1 MESVTIIVEGL
12 RAVLVF
18 LNLFFITGLAIS
30 LAFFPRFTDM
40 GLMKRLAWSVVLSI
54 GTVIASVLFMD
65 FVLGV
70 NASLQ
75 NISLGLCLFSL
86 ILLVV
91 WFFEVWYLISSLPEK
106 LHHAFSGRF
115 LTLRRYFSRLMNSR
129 EDRFART
136 AMTRVIWHDSAR
148 AGTSHI
154 DHTYLIDV
162 KEAIDIQQIDET
174 KWKVSEPSLMPPPYP
189 RTWYFELVIRE
200 FNDGNI
206 SLIDDLQ
213 LYPVMV
219 TRKPDL
225 TLLGYR
231 IRRGA
236 LKIRERIYKKTETSE
251 IQWIYSHDFH
261 LFAIL
266 YSEDTLGQMVD
277 RVLLKLDEIATSIKK
292 GSRVSSHLEET
303 QNLKAEFEGVL
314 EKPRTV
320 PTPSIREEPAKYG
333 TNKAY
338 AKPISSPPEETR
350 TLKAEFEG
358 VLEKPRR
365 AATPSIKEE
374 PVKYGTYKAYS
385 KPIDSDRRELQADIV
400 RNLKVSHITPETFRR
415 SDRMI
420 LDIKIPQ
427 KIGVDMILDSIRDL
441 QDDDWLYE

>member
-1 MESVTIIVEGL
+1 MDSVTIIVEGL

-40 GLMKRLAWSVVLSI
+40 GLLKRLAWSVVLSI

-70 NASLQ
+70 NANLQ
-75 NISLGLCLFSL
+75 NISLGLGLFSL

-106 LHHAFSGRF
+106 LHLASAGRF
-115 LTLRRYFSRLMNSR
+115 LTLRRHFSRLMKSR

-136 AMTRVIWHDSAR
+136 AMTRVIWHESAR
-148 AGTSHI
+148 AGISHI

-162 KEAIDIQQIDET
+162 KEAIDIQQVDET

-200 FNDGNI
+200 FSDGNV

-213 LYPVMV
+213 IYPVHV

-225 TLLGYR
+225 TLLGFR

-236 LKIRERIYKKTETSE
+236 LKIKERIYKKTDTAE

-266 YSEDTLGQMVD
+266 YSEDTLRQMVD
-277 RVLLKLDEIATSIKK
+277 RVVLKLDEIATSIKK

-303 QNLKAEFEGVL
+303 QNLRAEFEGVL
-314 EKPRTV
+314 EKPKKT
-320 PTPSIREEPAKYG
+320 PAPSIRAPSLSAPSI
-333 TNKAY
+333 KA
-338 AKPISSPPEETR
+338 PSI
-350 TLKAEFEG
+350 KA
-358 VLEKPRR
+358 
-365 AATPSIKEE
+365 PSIKEE

-385 KPIDSDRRELQADIV
+385 KPIDNDRRELQADIV

-420 LDIKIPQ
+420 LDIRIPP
-427 KIGVDMILDSIRDL
+427 KIGVDIILDSIRDL

>member
-1 MESVTIIVEGL
+1 
-12 RAVLVF
+12 
-18 LNLFFITGLAIS
+18 
-30 LAFFPRFTDM
+30 
-40 GLMKRLAWSVVLSI
+40 
-54 GTVIASVLFMD
+54 MD

-70 NASLQ
+70 NATAE
-75 NISLGLCLFSL
+75 NISIGLGLFST

-106 LHHAFSGRF
+106 LHGAFAGRF

-136 AMTRVIWHDSAR
+136 AMTRVIWHESVQ
-148 AGTSHI
+148 AGISHI

-162 KEAIDIQQIDET
+162 REAIDIQQVDET

-200 FNDGNI
+200 FNDGNV

-213 LYPVMV
+213 LYPVQV

-236 LKIRERIYKKTETSE
+236 LKITERIYHKTDTAE

-261 LFAIL
+261 LFSIL

-277 RVLLKLDEIATSIKK
+277 RVLLKLDEIAVSTKK

-303 QNLKAEFEGVL
+303 QNLKDEFEIVL
-314 EKPRTV
+314 EKSRTAPPRV
-320 PTPSIREEPAKYG
+320 PLRESRREA
-333 TNKAY
+333 
-338 AKPISSPPEETR
+338 
-350 TLKAEFEG
+350 
-358 VLEKPRR
+358 RR
-365 AATPSIKEE
+365 APSTTTISEE
-374 PVKYGTYKAYS
+374 PVKYGTYKAYA
-385 KPIDSDRRELQADIV
+385 KPVDTDRRELQADIV
-400 RNLKVSHITPETFRR
+400 RNLKVHHVTPETFRK

-420 LDIKIPQ
+420 LDIKIPE
-427 KIGVDMILDSIRDL
+427 KIGVDKILASIREL
-441 QDDDWLYE
+441 EEEDWLYE

>member
-1 MESVTIIVEGL
+1 MDSVTIIVEGL

-70 NASLQ
+70 NANLQ
-75 NISLGLCLFSL
+75 NISLGLGLFSL

-106 LHHAFSGRF
+106 LHHTFSGRF

-136 AMTRVIWHDSAR
+136 AMTRVIWHESAR
-148 AGTSHI
+148 AGISHI

-303 QNLKAEFEGVL
+303 QQLNGESEVVR
-314 EKPRTV
+314 EKSQTRA
-320 PTPSIREEPAKYG
+320 TPVITEEPIKYG
-333 TNKAY
+333 AYRAY
-338 AKPISSPPEETR
+338 AKPV
-350 TLKAEFEG
+350 EG
-358 VLEKPRR
+358 
-365 AATPSIKEE
+365 
-374 PVKYGTYKAYS
+374 
-385 KPIDSDRRELQADIV
+385 DRRELQEDIV
-400 RNLKVSHITPETFRR
+400 RNLRVSHITPETFRR

-420 LDIKIPQ
+420 LDIRIPETIGIDKILTS
-427 KIGVDMILDSIRDL
+427 IGEL
-441 QDDDWLYE
+441 QDEDWLYE